1 MKRKICTAALAVSCA
16 TLLPAI
22 PASADSEVGSIVQ
35 REFLG
40 ALGTRETGEQHD
52 LYFNESVYSNE
63 AVETGA
69 TSATNLR
76 FLDNTNL
83 YVGASSRVVLDRFV
97 YDPEQRLGDVA
108 ISFGK
113 GAFRFITG
121 NIENKENVSLRT
133 PTATMTI
140 RGTEL
145 LIFVLSDGTSEINVL
160 EGAVDLLPCET
171 DEPVRVNA
179 GEALFITTSCET
191 TALEARALPFGARYP
206 QLPPELAALEGSTL
220 PAAGGDEPDNRA
232 GKEDDHRETKEP
244 SEPPAPEPTPEP
256 DTPDDDGDDGDN
268 GDNGD
273 GPPIDGNNIDG

>member
-1 MKRKICTAALAVSCA
+1 MKRKICTAALAVSCT
-16 TLLPAI
+16 TLFAV
-22 PASADSEVGSIVQ
+22 PASAESEVGSVAQ

-40 ALGTRETGEQHD
+40 ALGTRESGEQHD

-69 TSATNLR
+69 TAATNLV

-121 NIENKENVSLRT
+121 NIENKENVSLST

-191 TALEARALPFGARYP
+191 TALEARVLPFGARYP

-220 PAAGGDEPDNRA
+220 PAAGGGEPDD
-232 GKEDDHRETKEP
+232 GDDDDHRGSDEE
-244 SEPPAPEPTPEP
+244 SSPPAPEPEPEP
-256 DTPDDDGDDGDN
+256 EPETPGDN
-268 GDNGD
+268 NPPP
-273 GPPIDGNNIDG
+273 GPDF

>member
-1 MKRKICTAALAVSCA
+1 MKRKISTAALAVSCT
-16 TLLPAI
+16 TLMFAV
-22 PASADSEVGSIVQ
+22 PASAEPEVGTVAQ

-40 ALGTRETGEQHD
+40 ALGTRESGEQHD

-121 NIENKENVSLRT
+121 NIENKENVSLST

-191 TALEARALPFGARYP
+191 TALEARVLPFGARYP
-206 QLPPELAALEGSTL
+206 ELPPELAALEGSTL
-220 PAAGGDEPDNRA
+220 PAAGGDEPDDGDDDDSR
-232 GKEDDHRETKEP
+232 GKEDEE
-244 SEPPAPEPTPEP
+244 SAPPAPEPPSPPSEPETP
-256 DTPDDDGDDGDN
+256 TGDDDSPPTGDSPG
-268 GDNGD
+268 
-273 GPPIDGNNIDG
+273 ID

>member
-1 MKRKICTAALAVSCA
+1 MKRKISTAALAVSCT
-16 TLLPAI
+16 TLMFAV
-22 PASADSEVGSIVQ
+22 PASAEPEVGTVAQ

-40 ALGTRETGEQHD
+40 ALGTRESGEQHD
-52 LYFNESVYSNE
+52 LYFNESIYSNE

-69 TSATNLR
+69 TAATNLR

-191 TALEARALPFGARYP
+191 TALEARVLPFGARYP
-206 QLPPELAALEGSTL
+206 ELPPELAALEGSTL
-220 PAAGGDEPDNRA
+220 PAAGGDEPDDGDDDDSR
-232 GKEDDHRETKEP
+232 GKEDEE
-244 SEPPAPEPTPEP
+244 SAPPAPEPPSPPSEPETP
-256 DTPDDDGDDGDN
+256 TGDDDSPPTGDSPG
-268 GDNGD
+268 
-273 GPPIDGNNIDG
+273 ID

>member
-1 MKRKICTAALAVSCA
+1 
-16 TLLPAI
+16 
-22 PASADSEVGSIVQ
+22 
-35 REFLG
+35 
-40 ALGTRETGEQHD
+40 
-52 LYFNESVYSNE
+52 
-63 AVETGA
+63 
-69 TSATNLR
+69 
-76 FLDNTNL
+76 
-83 YVGASSRVVLDRFV
+83 VLDRFV

-191 TALEARALPFGARYP
+191 TALEARVLPFGARYP
-206 QLPPELAALEGSTL
+206 ELPPELAALEGSTL
-220 PAAGGDEPDNRA
+220 PAAGGDEPDDGDDDDSR
-232 GKEDDHRETKEP
+232 GKEDEE
-244 SEPPAPEPTPEP
+244 SAPPAPEPPSPPSEPETP
-256 DTPDDDGDDGDN
+256 TGDDDSPPTGDSPG
-268 GDNGD
+268 
-273 GPPIDGNNIDG
+273 ID

>member
-1 MKRKICTAALAVSCA
+1 MKRKICTAALAVSCT
-16 TLLPAI
+16 TLIFAV
-22 PASADSEVGSIVQ
+22 PASAEPEVGSVAQ

-40 ALGTRETGEQHD
+40 AIGTRESGEQHD
-52 LYFNESVYSNE
+52 LYFNESIYSNE

-220 PAAGGDEPDNRA
+220 PAAGGDEPDRRA
-232 GKEDDHRETKEP
+232 GKKDDHRETREQ
-244 SEPPAPEPTPEP
+244 SEPPAPEPAPEP
-256 DTPDDDGDDGDN
+256 ASEPETP
-268 GDNGD
+268 GD
-273 GPPIDGNNIDG
+273 GNGPIDGQNGNNIDGQDG

>member
-1 MKRKICTAALAVSCA
+1 MKRKISTAALAVSCT
-16 TLLPAI
+16 TLMFAV
-22 PASADSEVGSIVQ
+22 PASAEPEVGTVAQ

-40 ALGTRETGEQHD
+40 ALGTRESGEQHD

-121 NIENKENVSLRT
+121 NIENKENVSLST

-191 TALEARALPFGARYP
+191 TALEARVLPFGARYP
-206 QLPPELAALEGSTL
+206 ELPPELAALEGSTL
-220 PAAGGDEPDNRA
+220 PAAGGGEPDDGND
-232 GKEDDHRETKEP
+232 DDHRGNDEE
-244 SEPPAPEPTPEP
+244 SAPPAPEPPSPPSEPETP
-256 DTPDDDGDDGDN
+256 TGDDDSPPTGDSPG
-268 GDNGD
+268 
-273 GPPIDGNNIDG
+273 ID

>member
-1 MKRKICTAALAVSCA
+1 MKRKISTAALAVSCT
-16 TLLPAI
+16 TLMFAV
-22 PASADSEVGSIVQ
+22 PASAEPEVGTVAQ

-40 ALGTRETGEQHD
+40 ALGTRESGEQHD

-69 TSATNLR
+69 TAATNLR

-191 TALEARALPFGARYP
+191 TALEARVLPFGARYP
-206 QLPPELAALEGSTL
+206 ELPPELAALEGSTL
-220 PAAGGDEPDNRA
+220 PAAGGDEPDDGDDDDSR
-232 GKEDDHRETKEP
+232 GKEDEE
-244 SEPPAPEPTPEP
+244 SAPPAPEPPSPPSEPETP
-256 DTPDDDGDDGDN
+256 TGDDDSPPTGDSPG
-268 GDNGD
+268 
-273 GPPIDGNNIDG
+273 ID

>member
-1 MKRKICTAALAVSCA
+1 MKRKISTAALAVSCT
-16 TLLPAI
+16 TLMFAV
-22 PASADSEVGSIVQ
+22 PASAESEVGSVAQ

-40 ALGTRETGEQHD
+40 ALGTRESGEQHD

-69 TSATNLR
+69 TAATNLR

-121 NIENKENVSLRT
+121 NIENKENVSLST

-191 TALEARALPFGARYP
+191 TALEARVLPFGARYP
-206 QLPPELAALEGSTL
+206 ELPPELAALEGSTL
-220 PAAGGDEPDNRA
+220 PAAGGDEPDDGDDDDSR
-232 GKEDDHRETKEP
+232 GKEDEE
-244 SEPPAPEPTPEP
+244 SAPPAPEPPSPPSEPETP
-256 DTPDDDGDDGDN
+256 TGDDDSPPTGDSPG
-268 GDNGD
+268 
-273 GPPIDGNNIDG
+273 ID

>member
-1 MKRKICTAALAVSCA
+1 MKRKISRAALAASCT
-16 TLLPAI
+16 TLMFAI
-22 PASADSEVGSIVQ
+22 PASAEPEVGSVAQ

-40 ALGTRETGEQHD
+40 AVGTRESGEQRD
-52 LYFNESVYSNE
+52 LYFNRTVYSNE
-63 AVETGA
+63 AVETNA
-69 TSATNLR
+69 TAATNIV

-121 NIENKENVSLRT
+121 NIENKENVSLST

-191 TALEARALPFGARYP
+191 TALEARVLPFGARYP

-220 PAAGGDEPDNRA
+220 PAAGGEPDD
-232 GKEDDHRETKEP
+232 GDDDDHRGRDEE
-244 SEPPAPEPTPEP
+244 SSPPAPEPPSPPSEPETP
-256 DTPDDDGDDGDN
+256 GDDGDT
-268 GDNGD
+268 GDGDTGGNGD
-273 GPPIDGNNIDG
+273 GPPID

>member
-1 MKRKICTAALAVSCA
+1 MKRKISTAALAVSCT
-16 TLLPAI
+16 TLMFAV
-22 PASADSEVGSIVQ
+22 PASAEPEVGTVAQ

-40 ALGTRETGEQHD
+40 ALGTRESGEQHD

-69 TSATNLR
+69 TAATNLR

-121 NIENKENVSLRT
+121 NIENKENVSLST

-191 TALEARALPFGARYP
+191 TALEARVLPFGARYP
-206 QLPPELAALEGSTL
+206 ELPPELAALEGSTL
-220 PAAGGDEPDNRA
+220 PAAGGDEPDDGDDDDSR
-232 GKEDDHRETKEP
+232 GKEDEE
-244 SEPPAPEPTPEP
+244 SAPPAPEPPSPPSEPETP
-256 DTPDDDGDDGDN
+256 TGDDDSPPTGDSPG
-268 GDNGD
+268 
-273 GPPIDGNNIDG
+273 ID

>member
-1 MKRKICTAALAVSCA
+1 MKRMICTAALAVSCT
-16 TLLPAI
+16 TLMFAVPV
-22 PASADSEVGSIVQ
+22 SADSEVGSVAQ

-40 ALGTRETGEQHD
+40 ALGTRDSGEQHD

-69 TSATNLR
+69 TAATNLV

-145 LIFVLSDGTSEINVL
+145 LIFVLSDGTSEVNVL

-179 GEALFITTSCET
+179 GEALFITSSCET
-191 TALEARALPFGARYP
+191 TALEARVLPFGARYP
-206 QLPPELAALEGSTL
+206 ELPPELAALEGSTL
-220 PAAGGDEPDNRA
+220 PAAGGDEPDD
-232 GKEDDHRETKEP
+232 GDDDDHRETKEP
-244 SEPPAPEPTPEP
+244 SEPPAPEPPSEPESP
-256 DTPDDDGDDGDN
+256 PTS
-268 GDNGD
+268 GD
-273 GPPIDGNNIDG
+273 GPFID